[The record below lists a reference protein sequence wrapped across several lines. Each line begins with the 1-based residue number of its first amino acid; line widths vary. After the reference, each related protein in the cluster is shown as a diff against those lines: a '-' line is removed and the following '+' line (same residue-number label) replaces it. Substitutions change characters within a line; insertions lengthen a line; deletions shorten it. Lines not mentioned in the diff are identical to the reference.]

1 MERVLRLI
9 KLYYIKRVL
18 LKMRTTISYIIG
30 ITILSIVLLYTM
42 YNHNI
47 ILTSSIILGI
57 LYSINILLKIVL
69 KMIENVIKEL
79 RFNYDKK
86 RQ

>member
-1 MERVLRLI
+1 MERVLRLV

-18 LKMRTTISYIIG
+18 LKMRTTISYVIG

>member
-18 LKMRTTISYIIG
+18 LKMRTTISYVIG

>member
-18 LKMRTTISYIIG
+18 LKMRTTISYVIG
-30 ITILSIVLLYTM
+30 ITILSIALLYTM

-69 KMIENVIKEL
+69 KMVENVIKEL

>member
-1 MERVLRLI
+1 MERVLKLI

-18 LKMRTTISYIIG
+18 LKMRTIISYVIG

-69 KMIENVIKEL
+69 KMIENIIKEL